1 MPSAVLLSFHVR
13 YLPFGYALP
22 GINFMPND
30 FTAPNGE
37 DSSVFK
43 ANDRSVPNVRPLRR
57 TQKKKKLF
65 S

>member
-1 MPSAVLLSFHVR
+1 MFKR
-13 YLPFGYALP
+13 ALP

-43 ANDRSVPNVRPLRR
+43 ANDRSGTERAPIEENAEKEEIIPL
-57 TQKKKKLF
+57 
-65 S
+65 